1 MQNTDKN
8 STIIVIPAR
17 MASTRLP
24 NKPLADINGKPMIVH
39 VLNNAKKADIGRV
52 VVATDNE
59 EIAKIIKNNGG
70 EAFMTPSNLSSG
82 TLRVG
87 YALEQITEK
96 YDFVINLQGDMPNI
110 QSDVIHLIKDGL
122 IEYKNADIMTA
133 VYELDKS
140 NNDKLNNV
148 TGIMETLE
156 LLKLDMANYT
166 IQQMRPHIQQQVV
179 AYEQKKFKELLEA
192 QKDAGLDG
200 LAVTKEWLA
209 RALKRISSSETIGLY
224 ECENGATPSAICN
237 EAFMEILVWKSSW
250 PFPETLAMDE
260 LRFNEIY
267 VKCRKFLVV
276 CAIINTVYSLVG
288 ESIRGLEE
296 LRSKLKQHILVLLE
310 DYMAQ

>member
-39 VLNNAKKADIGRV
+39 VFNNAKKADIGRV
-52 VVATDNE
+52 IVATDNE

-87 YALEQITEK
+87 NALAQITEK

-110 QSDVIHLIKDGL
+110 QPDVIHLIKDGL

-140 NNDKLNNV
+140 NSDIKKTNIVKAVLCKNEQFNAHKTLYFSRSV
-148 TGIMETLE
+148 VPFNASVYYAHIGI
-156 LLKLDMANYT
+156 YGF
-166 IQQMRPHIQQQVV
+166 R
-179 AYEQKKFKELLEA
+179 Y
-192 QKDAGLDG
+192 
-200 LAVTKEWLA
+200 
-209 RALKRISSSETIGLY
+209 
-224 ECENGATPSAICN
+224 
-237 EAFMEILVWKSSW
+237 
-250 PFPETLAMDE
+250 
-260 LRFNEIY
+260 
-267 VKCRKFLVV
+267 
-276 CAIINTVYSLVG
+276 
-288 ESIRGLEE
+288 
-296 LRSKLKQHILVLLE
+296 
-310 DYMAQ
+310 